1 MSVKKISSAWKRKQA
16 KKVVRRAKGPLF
28 RNRVMK
34 GMDNVRGG
42 PRFNLGNRSDARS
55 MKKRSKKKQ

>member
-1 MSVKKISSAWKRKQA
+1 MSVKKIGVAWKRKQA
-16 KKVVRRAKGPLF
+16 KKVVKAAKAPLY

-42 PRFNLGNRSDARS
+42 PRFNLKNRSDTRS
-55 MKKRSKKKQ
+55 MNKKSKKKP